1 MRVHAPFF
9 YIEENN
15 GIASYACVVPL
26 VFMRIFKQLGTRLD
40 IISNMICNL
49 CYPLQTKMQTDTAKH
64 RMLFKM

>member
-26 VFMRIFKQLGTRLD
+26 VFMRIFKQLGYQNYFFVFSENLINFYTRL
-40 IISNMICNL
+40 
-49 CYPLQTKMQTDTAKH
+49 AK
-64 RMLFKM
+64 LN